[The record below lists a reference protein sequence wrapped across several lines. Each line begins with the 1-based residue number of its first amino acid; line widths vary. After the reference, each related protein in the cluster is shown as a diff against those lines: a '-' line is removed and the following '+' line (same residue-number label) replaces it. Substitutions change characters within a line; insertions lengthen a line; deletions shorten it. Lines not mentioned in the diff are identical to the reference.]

1 MLSAPDALIISECQ
15 RGILE
20 PALGAFSGLAEEAK
34 ARAIVPRIA
43 ALAQAFRAAGKPV
56 IHLTVAHR
64 PDFADVKTNS
74 LLAAL
79 ARKHGTVIAGTRH
92 AQIVPELT
100 PAPHDFIVERSSGLI
115 GFIGTSLDAMLRRMN
130 VETIVI
136 AGVSTNVAV
145 TGCAMVA
152 TDLGYRVVVA
162 EDCTA
167 ASDPATHEV
176 IVRDQLA
183 MVARLAS
190 AQEITATLTR
200 DVTADCGPPQ
210 C

>member
-1 MLSAPDALIISECQ
+1 M
-15 RGILE
+15 
-20 PALGAFSGLAEEAK
+20 
-34 ARAIVPRIA
+34 
-43 ALAQAFRAAGKPV
+43 
-56 IHLTVAHR
+56 
-64 PDFADVKTNS
+64 ADVKANS

-79 ARKHGTVIAGTRH
+79 ARKHGAVVAGTPQ

-100 PAPHDFIVERSSGLI
+100 PSSQDFVIKRSSGLI

-136 AGVSTNVAV
+136 AGVSTDVAM

-152 TDLGYRVVVA
+152 TDLGYRVVIV

-183 MVARLAS
+183 MIARVASRKRS
-190 AQEITATLTR
+190 
-200 DVTADCGPPQ
+200 PPR
-210 C
+210 